1 MNCLLISP
9 SSSPQQSWK
18 VRIWWM
24 WTFPGRRALNI
35 CRILLFKQDFQ
46 KKRRSHAFF
55 LPQDYKTLLWLSSIQ
70 LIIVLKKRLGIVY
83 LIRITRRK
91 QSLFALCN
99 RQAATIP
106 SISQL
111 DVEVDMLLQRD
122 SSLTHHTTWRVNCKN
137 QRRRDLS
144 ESDIDVSFSGP
155 LCIIVKFC
163 FQTTKFWF
171 QTDRRTDGRTDA
183 IDIFWAFLVKN

>member
-35 CRILLFKQDFQ
+35 CRILLFKLDLP
-46 KKRRSHAFF
+46 KNGSHAFF
-55 LPQDYKTLLWLSSIQ
+55 LPQNYQSMLWLSSIQ

-83 LIRITRRK
+83 LIKITRSK
-91 QSLFALCN
+91 QSLFAFCT
-99 RQAATIP
+99 RQPPTIP

-111 DVEVDMLLQRD
+111 DVEVEMLLKSLLAVELQSD
-122 SSLTHHTTWRVNCKN
+122 SSTEEFIARTRDEEIFLKVTSTWTHALLNYVNSWTKKSCWN
-137 QRRRDLS
+137 QVHVPYAWS
-144 ESDIDVSFSGP
+144 
-155 LCIIVKFC
+155 
-163 FQTTKFWF
+163 
-171 QTDRRTDGRTDA
+171 
-183 IDIFWAFLVKN
+183 